1 MNPFVQIV
9 LNSSS
14 SLASQVADWTINN
27 DQRKEKEVLAQD
39 IRCLLQIP
47 IASYPQRLIQHQI

>member
-27 DQRKEKEVLAQD
+27 DQRKENEVLAQD

-47 IASYPQRLIQHQI
+47 IASYP